1 MKTHNNNI
9 LIALVTLGVAFTTAP
24 LVRAEEPAK
33 PKVKPYTLETCIVSD
48 EKLGDM
54 GKPVVFTYKEQEIKI
69 CCKGCRKNFDK
80 DPDKYLKKLEPKK

>member
-1 MKTHNNNI
+1 MKTHNTL
-9 LIALVTLGVAFTTAP
+9 LIALVTLGAAFTAAP
-24 LVRAEEPAK
+24 LVQAEEPAK

-80 DPDKYLKKLEPKK
+80 EPDKYLKKLEPKK

>member
-1 MKTHNNNI
+1 MKTHHTL
-9 LIALVTLGVAFTTAP
+9 LIALVTLGAAFTAAP
-24 LVRAEEPAK
+24 LVQAEEPTK

-80 DPDKYLKKLEPKK
+80 EPDKYLKKLEPKK